1 MRFAY
6 NVIESGTERILGGGI
21 SKEGLFDTAHDYMA
35 AEILTWQAANYQH
48 LNFDLV
54 EISEEEYRRITGSE
68 YDD

>member
-1 MRFAY
+1 
-6 NVIESGTERILGGGI
+6 
-21 SKEGLFDTAHDYMA
+21 MA